1 MTKAKLLSSIA
12 IGLTLLGVG
21 LITLLDSNLTIAHYV
36 SRLNEVDAEY
46 QALSSGLF
54 LLIGIFW
61 MGAIDTVRRSI
72 EPKKMDPWLRFS
84 VIAFAA
90 SYLLSMVFPCDA
102 GCPPTGSL
110 NQLLHNTLVWLLYAG
125 PFVFAIRVFF
135 LPGMTLTERGICT
148 PLLGVFVV
156 MQLDVL
162 FWQNGPG
169 VLQRVY
175 EFLFCWLWWQT
186 LPRLSHSS

>member
-1 MTKAKLLSSIA
+1 MTKAKLLSAIA

-21 LITLLDSNLTIAHYV
+21 LITLLDAYLTAADYV

-61 MGAIDTVRRSI
+61 MGSVDSVRRSI

-102 GCPPTGSL
+102 GCPPSGSL
-110 NQLLHNTLVWLLYAG
+110 NQILHNSVVWLLYAG
-125 PFVFAIRVFF
+125 PFVFAIRMFF
-135 LPGMTLTERGICT
+135 IPGMTRLERAISS
-148 PLLGVFVV
+148 PLLGIFVV

-162 FWQNGPG
+162 VWQIAPG
-169 VLQRVY
+169 ALQRGY
-175 EFLFCWLWWQT
+175 ELLFCLLWWQH
-186 LPRLSHSS
+186 LARISHSS